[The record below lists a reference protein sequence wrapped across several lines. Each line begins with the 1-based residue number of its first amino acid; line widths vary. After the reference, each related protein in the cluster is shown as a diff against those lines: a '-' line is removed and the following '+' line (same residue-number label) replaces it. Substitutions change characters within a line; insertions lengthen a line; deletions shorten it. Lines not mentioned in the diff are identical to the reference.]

1 MAKREEEPAPVVYG
15 PKISVTLEPELHE
28 QAKKA
33 AAAEGLPLMGWVR
46 NLVIEEVAKR
56 RRAA

>member
-1 MAKREEEPAPVVYG
+1 MVYG